1 VKQVFAVSPLAKKS
15 ADPQTD
21 LTTTPMPIRLSFLTT
36 PDAGRVLTHVVPNGG
51 TAYSHSLINV
61 PAGTDAHTAIQTWGS
76 PHWQRH
82 EPSDGHTLPD
92 LSFLPVADVLDDES
106 LKVWLAEPSHRDMLE
121 YVFTALLTAPT
132 DARIVLAAP
141 AGDVALVVYAV
152 TRAFPT
158 SLTDDLTF
166 STYEADPLAC
176 KARIIGRDPGRAGWD
191 LPDACYR
198 DGVYGYNPTS
208 GRKALLPRDVGF
220 AAFALQSLA
229 SGDVA
234 QLDELRGTWQRLGLT
249 DHAPFD
255 LIDRIARDS
264 GELAKYEIASA
275 VQTPSVAVWI
285 SSRPIAVNQITE
297 WALDDREFA
306 TGTFPKIVQAIRQR
320 PKDLADLAQQIK
332 QAGFDAVTAGDV
344 NRVGNAFDVIFPLAA
359 PAKAAGI
366 WTELLAKFADPA
378 KLDWPMRWHLL
389 PRLIRSRNQSGGSH
403 DFSKWL
409 DVPVEKLGEL
419 LALEI
424 PKPLTLQAVR
434 RTVERSESSDADMAK
449 VARALAANPELA
461 RTVLQTSDESELD
474 RSAKLFDALLDAAPE
489 QPWFE
494 ELVGHASDYPAPLL
508 NRFFESELARERV
521 DADRVVRTHGDS
533 LLTLFAGRSGLNT
546 LGLRFLGNPPTDLL
560 NNAGLLGFLSK
571 LKEQESTGEELKSRI
586 AAVETVRG
594 YLDKPTFD
602 ADAMKAVAA
611 SLELNPTPLPAT
623 AKTEAFRAIAR
634 ELTARADAD
643 TFPADLEAAM
653 IHLGPVLAKGPSD
666 LFQDLLREFR
676 QSPSFATHHNQVSST
691 LAVALGAVKSPELSG
706 QLEGLEP
713 DAFAIA
719 SDAAK
724 SRKRAILDAIEKR
737 SEEWSKEARAKWG
750 FLREAVRPPQTRYGR
765 DAFCIAFGAALV
777 GIGWL
782 ATKLV

>member
-1 VKQVFAVSPLAKKS
+1 MKQVFAVSPLASKS
-15 ADPQTD
+15 ADSNTD
-21 LTTTPMPIRLSFLTT
+21 LTTTPMPVRLSFLAT
-36 PDAGRVLTHVVPNGG
+36 PNSGRVLTHVVPNGG
-51 TAYSHSLINV
+51 TAYSHSLLDV

-82 EPSDGHTLPD
+82 EPSDGHALPE

-121 YVFTALLTAPT
+121 YVFTALLTAPA

-176 KARIIGRDPGRAGWD
+176 KARIIGRDPGRASWD

-198 DGVYGYNPTS
+198 DGVYGYNPAT

-255 LIDRIARDS
+255 LIDRIARGS

-285 SSRPIAVNQITE
+285 SSRPIAVNQLTD

-306 TGTFPKIVQAIRQR
+306 SGTFPKIVQAIRQR
-320 PKDLADLAQQIK
+320 PKDLADLAEQIK
-332 QAGFDAVTAGDV
+332 RAGFDAVTAGDA
-344 NRVGNAFDVIFPLAA
+344 NRVGNAFDVIYPLTA

-366 WTELLAKFADPA
+366 WNELHAKFADPA
-378 KLDWPMRWHLL
+378 KLEWPMRWHLL
-389 PRLIRSRNQSGGSH
+389 PRLIRSRNQSGGSP

-409 DVPVEKLGEL
+409 DVPAEKLGEL
-419 LALEI
+419 LALDI

-434 RTVERSESSDADMAK
+434 RSVERSETSNADMAE
-449 VARALAANPELA
+449 VARALATNPELA
-461 RTVLQTSDESELD
+461 RTVLQPTDEPEAD
-474 RSAKLFDALLDAAPE
+474 RSAKLFEALLETAPDR
-489 QPWFE
+489 PWFE
-494 ELVGHASDYPAPLL
+494 ELVGHAKDYPAPLL

-521 DADRVVRTHGDS
+521 DADRVVRTHGES

-546 LGLRFLGNPPTDLL
+546 LGLRFLANPPADLL
-560 NNAGLLGFLSK
+560 SHSGLLGFLSK
-571 LKEQESTGEELKSRI
+571 LKEQDSTGEELKSRI

-602 ADAMKAVAA
+602 AEAMKAVAA
-611 SLELNPTPLPAT
+611 ALEFNPTPLPAT
-623 AKTEAFRAIAR
+623 VKTETFRAVAKG
-634 ELTARADAD
+634 LTARADAD
-643 TFPADLEAAM
+643 SFPADLEAAM
-653 IHLGPVLAKGPSD
+653 IHFGPVLAKGPSD

-706 QLEGLEP
+706 QLDGLEP

-724 SRKRAILDAIEKR
+724 SGKRAILDAVDR
-737 SEEWSKEARAKWG
+737 RAEEWAKEARAKWG

-782 ATKLV
+782 ATKVF

>member
-1 VKQVFAVSPLAKKS
+1 MKQVFAVSPLASKS
-15 ADPQTD
+15 ADSHTD
-21 LTTTPMPIRLSFLTT
+21 LTTTPMPVRLSFLAT
-36 PDAGRVLTHVVPNGG
+36 PNSGRVLTHVVPNGG
-51 TAYSHSLINV
+51 TSYSHSLLDV

-82 EPSDGHTLPD
+82 EPSDGHALPE

-121 YVFTALLTAPT
+121 YVFTALLTAPA

-198 DGVYGYNPTS
+198 DGVYGYNPTT

-255 LIDRIARDS
+255 LIDRIARGS

-285 SSRPIAVNQITE
+285 SSRPIAVNQLTD

-306 TGTFPKIVQAIRQR
+306 SGTFPKIVQAIRQR
-320 PKDLADLAQQIK
+320 PKDLADLAEQIK
-332 QAGFDAVTAGDV
+332 RAGFDAVTAGDA
-344 NRVGNAFDVIFPLAA
+344 NRVGNAFDVIYPLTA
-359 PAKAAGI
+359 PAKAGGI
-366 WTELLAKFADPA
+366 WNELLAKFADPA

-389 PRLIRSRNQSGGSH
+389 PRLIRSRNQSGGSP

-409 DVPVEKLGEL
+409 DVPAEKLGEL
-419 LALEI
+419 LALDI
-424 PKPLTLQAVR
+424 SKPLTLQAVR
-434 RTVERSESSDADMAK
+434 RTVERSESSNGDMAE

-461 RTVLQTSDESELD
+461 RTVLQPTDESEAD
-474 RSAKLFDALLDAAPE
+474 RSAKLFEALLETAPDR
-489 QPWFE
+489 PWFE
-494 ELVGHASDYPAPLL
+494 ELVGHAKDYPAPLL
-508 NRFFESELARERV
+508 ESVLRIRTCPRTGRCGSCRPHARRIV
-521 DADRVVRTHGDS
+521 ARRSSPAAAD
-533 LLTLFAGRSGLNT
+533 
-546 LGLRFLGNPPTDLL
+546 
-560 NNAGLLGFLSK
+560 
-571 LKEQESTGEELKSRI
+571 
-586 AAVETVRG
+586 
-594 YLDKPTFD
+594 
-602 ADAMKAVAA
+602 
-611 SLELNPTPLPAT
+611 
-623 AKTEAFRAIAR
+623 
-634 ELTARADAD
+634 
-643 TFPADLEAAM
+643 
-653 IHLGPVLAKGPSD
+653 
-666 LFQDLLREFR
+666 
-676 QSPSFATHHNQVSST
+676 
-691 LAVALGAVKSPELSG
+691 
-706 QLEGLEP
+706 
-713 DAFAIA
+713 
-719 SDAAK
+719 
-724 SRKRAILDAIEKR
+724 
-737 SEEWSKEARAKWG
+737 
-750 FLREAVRPPQTRYGR
+750 
-765 DAFCIAFGAALV
+765 
-777 GIGWL
+777 
-782 ATKLV
+782 

>member
-1 VKQVFAVSPLAKKS
+1 MKQVFASSPLASKS
-15 ADPQTD
+15 ADAQAD
-21 LTTTPMPIRLSFLTT
+21 LTTTPMPVRLSFLAT
-36 PDAGRVLTHVVPNGG
+36 PDSGRVLTHVVPNGG
-51 TAYSHSLINV
+51 KAYSHSLLNV

-76 PHWQRH
+76 PHWRRH
-82 EPSDGHTLPD
+82 EPAEGELPD
-92 LSFLPVADVLDDES
+92 LPFLPVADVLDDES

-121 YVFTALLTAPT
+121 YVFTALLTAPA

-166 STYEADPLAC
+166 STYEADPLGC

-198 DGVYGYNPTS
+198 DGVYGYNPAT

-234 QLDELRGTWQRLGLT
+234 QLDELRGIWQRLGLT

-255 LIDRIARDS
+255 LIDRIARGS

-285 SSRPIAVNQITE
+285 SSRPMAVNQITD

-306 TGTFPKIVQAIRQR
+306 SGTFPKIVQAIRQR
-320 PKDLADLAQQIK
+320 SSDLADLAEQIK
-332 QAGFDAVTAGDV
+332 TAGFDAVSSGDT
-344 NRVGNAFDVIFPLAA
+344 NRVGNAFDVIYPLTA

-366 WTELLAKFADPA
+366 WNELHAKFGDPA

-389 PRLIRSRNQSGGSH
+389 PRLIRSRNQAGGSP

-409 DVPVEKLGEL
+409 DVPADKLGEL
-419 LALEI
+419 LALDI

-434 RTVERSESSDADMAK
+434 RTVERSESSNGDMAE
-449 VARALAANPELA
+449 VARALAKYPELA
-461 RTVLQTSDESELD
+461 LTVLQPADESEAD
-474 RSAKLFDALLDAAPE
+474 RSAKLFEALLEAAPDR
-489 QPWFE
+489 PWFE
-494 ELVGHASDYPAPLL
+494 ELVGHAGDYSPSLL
-508 NRFFESELARERV
+508 NRFFETELARERV
-521 DADRVVRTHGDS
+521 DADRVVRSHGES
-533 LLTLFAGRSGLNT
+533 LLALFAGRSGLNT
-546 LGLRFLGNPPTDLL
+546 LGLRFLANPPADLL
-560 NNAGLLGFLSK
+560 GHSGLLGFLSE
-571 LKEQESTGEELKSRI
+571 LKQQESAGEELKSRI
-586 AAVETVRG
+586 AAVETVRN

-602 ADAMKAVAA
+602 AEAMKAVAA
-611 SLELNPTPLPAT
+611 ALEWNPTPLPAT
-623 AKTEAFRAIAR
+623 AKTETFRAIAKG
-634 ELTARADAD
+634 LTARADAD
-643 TFPADLEAAM
+643 SFPGDLEAAM
-653 IHLGPVLAKGPSD
+653 IHFGPVLAKGPSD

-724 SRKRAILDAIEKR
+724 SGKRAILEAIDSR
-737 SEEWSKEARAKWG
+737 AEEWAKEARSKWG

-765 DAFCIAFGAALV
+765 DAFCIAFGAALI

-782 ATKLV
+782 AAKFY